1 MGGPSAGA
9 DGKRAAPRER
19 TSCPGGA
26 ASGGS
31 GQAAPRWETDRAPA
45 ENTVGTPAAP
55 WYNEESKPAWRSVHG
70 ADPAFGRRHCAGTGH
85 GHGAANTEYG
95 DRRLPHAGEAR
106 RALAETAFVLL
117 ILDVNLPDGS
127 GLDLLRAQKALR
139 PELPVIL
146 LTANDLELDEVA
158 GLESGADDYITKP
171 FSLAV
176 LRARVNAR
184 LRRPGAVR
192 RGAESWR
199 FPPSFS
205 TLSAWSTA
213 STARPLS

>member
-1 MGGPSAGA
+1 M
-9 DGKRAAPRER
+9 ER
-19 TSCPGGA
+19 ILLLEDDIA
-26 ASGGS
+26 L
-31 GQAAPRWETDRAPA
+31 GQGIAMALQIPNIEIAVCRT
-45 ENTVGTPAAP
+45 
-55 WYNEESKPAWRSVHG
+55 
-70 ADPAFGRRHCAGTGH
+70 
-85 GHGAANTEYG
+85 
-95 DRRLPHAGEAR
+95 LGEAR

-127 GLDLLRAQKALR
+127 GLDLLREQKALR

-184 LRRPGAVR
+184 LRRPGVAR
-192 RGAESWR
+192 RGELAL
-199 FPPSFS
+199 PPFVFDFERMVYRKHGAAIELTALLFSSLFTIAFSVNEGIQQTTFRQVGSFS
-205 TLSAWSTA
+205 HGGFKYLTEE
-213 STARPLS
+213 

>member
-1 MGGPSAGA
+1 MEQILLLEDDIALGQGIAMALQIPNIEIAVC
-9 DGKRAAPRER
+9 R
-19 TSCPGGA
+19 T
-26 ASGGS
+26 
-31 GQAAPRWETDRAPA
+31 
-45 ENTVGTPAAP
+45 
-55 WYNEESKPAWRSVHG
+55 
-70 ADPAFGRRHCAGTGH
+70 
-85 GHGAANTEYG
+85 
-95 DRRLPHAGEAR
+95 LGEAR

-127 GLDLLRAQKALR
+127 GLDLLREQKALR

-184 LRRPGAVR
+184 LRRPEAAR
-192 RGAESWR
+192 RGELAL
-199 FPPSFS
+199 PPSFS
-205 TLSAWSTA
+205 TLSAWSAA
-213 STARPLS
+213 STARPSS